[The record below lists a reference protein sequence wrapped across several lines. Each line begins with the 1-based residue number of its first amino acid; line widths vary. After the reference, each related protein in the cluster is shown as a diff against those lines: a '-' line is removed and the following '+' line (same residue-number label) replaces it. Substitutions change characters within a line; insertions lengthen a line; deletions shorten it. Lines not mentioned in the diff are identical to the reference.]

1 MQEHEAR
8 QLIVHYW
15 NHREN
20 LTSGTLPV
28 ELDPALDW
36 LLRELEDGTV
46 RVANPSADGWI
57 TNGWVQSGI
66 LLLFQCRNSRSMT
79 GPLQSWYDKIQLQSF
94 GEPDYWSRRRCRV
107 VPPATIREG
116 AHIGERTILMPCYVN
131 IGAYIGDDCL
141 IDTWATIGSGAQVG
155 NRVHISGGVGIGGV
169 LEPVQTEPVI
179 IEDDCFIGARS
190 EIAEG
195 MMIHRGAVLAM
206 GLFLGKSTRIV
217 DRQSGAVSYG
227 HIPEDAVVVPGT
239 YPGSDGR
246 YALQCAVIVKRVDA
260 RTRER
265 VGLNAILRDIE

>member
-20 LTSGTLPV
+20 LTSGILPV

-66 LLLFQCRNSRSMT
+66 LLLFQFRNSRSMT

>member
-66 LLLFQCRNSRSMT
+66 LLLFQFRNSRSMT

>member
-36 LLRELEDGTV
+36 LVRELEDGTV

-66 LLLFQCRNSRSMT
+66 LLLFQFRNSRSMT